1 MHRFL
6 RSIGFS
12 GITNRKSMDQLLGM
26 IMNNPHKKKQALID
40 NKKYTEMSMDF
51 GNHMGIRLRGEYD
64 NLGFFHLE
72 HYFPYCTC
80 DLFTATN
87 DIVVN
92 KRVDTDA
99 YTGMCDDIHIGIS
112 MIFYLQNAVD
122 YASLDAADNTPRKA
136 KISLSGLS
144 LEGKIILGLEE
155 SEQAIQ
161 KKKYDNHK
169 KSQLIQLAKNGDQEA
184 IDNLTLDEI
193 DLTSRIQERIKNEDL
208 YSLVETSFVPYGS
221 ESDNYSILGTIVNW
235 NKVANSLTGEEV
247 YQLLINCNDVVMT
260 ICINKKDLQG
270 TPIIGCRFKGVIWMQ
285 GYVDFQKIR

>member
-26 IMNNPHKKKQALID
+26 IMNNPHKKKQALIN

-51 GNHMGIRLRGEYD
+51 GSHMGIRLRGEYD

-80 DLFTATN
+80 DLFTSTN

-122 YASLDAADNTPRKA
+122 YASLGTDDNTPRKA
-136 KISLSGLS
+136 KLSLSGLS

-155 SEQAIQ
+155 SEQAIK
-161 KKKYDNHK
+161 KKKYETNK
-169 KSQLIQLAKNGDQEA
+169 KNQLIQLAKNGDQEA

-193 DLTSRIQERIKNEDL
+193 DLSSRIQERIKTEDL

-221 ESDNYSILGTIVNW
+221 ESDNYSILGTIINW
-235 NKVANSLTGEEV
+235 NKIANTLTGEEV

-270 TPIIGCRFKGVIWMQ
+270 TPMIGCRFKGVIWMQ